1 MHPRVLTSFL
11 AVLVTLVVVVGITTA
26 SPAQA
31 RTEAPPFEI
40 VFPQETGPT
49 EFRSSF
55 GEARSGG
62 RRHNGTD
69 LLAPK
74 MTEVYS
80 IADGV
85 VTYVGTNNLSGR
97 NVRIDH
103 GDGWESIYVHLNND
117 NIGTDDG
124 RAPWSL
130 TVAEGIEEGADV
142 EVGQLIAWVGDSGN
156 AEWTTPH
163 THFELRIDGR
173 PIDAYDLL
181 VEAYERSAQAA
192 FEAMLD
198 ELPYEID

>member
-1 MHPRVLTSFL
+1 MHSRVLTSVI
-11 AVLVTLVVVVGITTA
+11 AVLVALVVVGITPT
-26 SPAQA
+26 PTAQA
-31 RTEAPPFEI
+31 RTETPPFEV

-62 RRHNGTD
+62 RRHQGTD

-74 MTEVYS
+74 MTEIYS

-103 GDGWESIYVHLNND
+103 VDGWESLYVHLNND

-130 TVAEGIEEGADV
+130 TVAEGIEDGV
-142 EVGQLIAWVGDSGN
+142 EVEAGQLIGWVGDSGN

-163 THFELRIDGR
+163 THFELRINGR
-173 PIDAYDLL
+173 AIDAYQLL
-181 VEAYERSAQAA
+181 VEAYERAAEAA
-192 FEAMLD
+192 FQVMLD

>member
-11 AVLVTLVVVVGITTA
+11 AVLVTLVVVVGMAPTA
-26 SPAQA
+26 PALA

-55 GEARSGG
+55 GESRSGG
-62 RRHNGTD
+62 RRHKGTD

-85 VTYVGTNNLSGR
+85 VSYVGTNNLSGR

-103 GDGWESIYVHLNND
+103 VDGWESVYVHLNND

-124 RAPWSL
+124 RAPWNL
-130 TVAEGIEEGADV
+130 TVAEGVEEGAEV
-142 EVGQLIAWVGDSGN
+142 EAGQLIGWVGDSGN
-156 AEWTTPH
+156 AERTTPH
-163 THFELRIDGR
+163 THFELRINGR
-173 PIDAYDLL
+173 AIDAYQLL
-181 VEAYERSAQAA
+181 VEAYERAAQVA
-192 FEAMLD
+192 FQEMLE